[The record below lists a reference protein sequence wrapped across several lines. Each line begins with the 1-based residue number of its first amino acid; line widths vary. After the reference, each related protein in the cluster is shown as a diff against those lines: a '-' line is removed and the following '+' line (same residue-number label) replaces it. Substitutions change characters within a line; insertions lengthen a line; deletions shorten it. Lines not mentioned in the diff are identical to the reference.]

1 MSRRRRQGRRS
12 SKTLTLSAK
21 DADWALVREK
31 AASRGLS
38 VSRYAEAL
46 VLGGWEARDGPPLR
60 LDGPEQRELLGTV
73 REFRSLLGERSQASS
88 LIADLQTRVALLFDA
103 WAVSMV
109 DSGRRD
115 ALRALLATRLG
126 AASADQVVGRIAAL
140 AEGPRTPDAD
150 PGPAR

>member
-1 MSRRRRQGRRS
+1 MNRRRRRSGRF
-12 SKTLTLSAK
+12 SKTLTLSAT

-31 AASRGLS
+31 AARRGLS

-46 VLGGWEARDGPPLR
+46 VLDGWEARDGPALR

-73 REFRSLLGERSQASS
+73 REFRSLLGERSHTSS

-109 DSGRRD
+109 DSGRRE

-126 AASADQVVGRIAAL
+126 AASADQVVERIAAL
-140 AEGPRTPDAD
+140 AEGPGAPHAD